1 MFLLFDR
8 IIIYKEYKTI
18 FYQKGASLSLDRFI
32 AAQEKDYEEALN
44 EIRRGRKK
52 SHWIWYVFPQ
62 IRGLGHSLA
71 AQKYAVRDLREAV
84 DFINHP
90 VLGPR
95 LVEISRALLALK
107 TNNVFDIFDFP
118 DNLKLRS
125 SMTLFFRAAPDIPV
139 FKAVLD
145 KFFAGDED
153 IETLKILKSDFA
165 KSDR

>member
-1 MFLLFDR
+1 M
-8 IIIYKEYKTI
+8 
-18 FYQKGASLSLDRFI
+18 SLDRFI
-32 AAQEKDYEEALN
+32 AAQEKDYETALN
-44 EIRRGRKK
+44 EIRRGRKEN
-52 SHWIWYVFPQ
+52 HWIWYVFPQ
-62 IRGLGHSLA
+62 IRGLGRSPA

-95 LVEISRALLALK
+95 LVEICRALLALR

-145 KFFAGDED
+145 KFFSGVED
-153 IETLKILKSDFA
+153 TVTLRILKFDSVKPA
-165 KSDR
+165 GLKCKK